1 MKKTTL
7 LLMSMAF
14 ALLLTAFTSCNDDD
28 DNKVSYYAYVTLH
41 ADDPSNFWFEG
52 DSGMALM
59 PNHNKDFS
67 SFKVSA
73 EDDNLRTIVYFR
85 NLAAGPNA
93 NSRTIDLQGMRTMVT
108 KAPFVAHT
116 YAELDSLGDD
126 ELYAKMLHLS
136 TDGKYL
142 DTRLETPNYS
152 TGDKSETEY
161 VVSLVENTLVNYKS
175 GYVNLE
181 LRLKCKNA
189 SGVQHGMQTGY
200 VAFRLPDNLN
210 PVKRGLKGLYV
221 RVKGDEV
228 IKYIKVTPKGVTV
241 DRTEDVKK

>member
-14 ALLLTAFTSCNDDD
+14 ALLLTAFASCNDDD
-28 DNKVSYYAYVTLH
+28 DKKVSYYAYVTLH
-41 ADDPSNFWFEG
+41 ADDPANFWFEG
-52 DSGMALM
+52 DSGMALL
-59 PNHNKDFS
+59 PNHNKDFN

-73 EDDNLRTIVYFR
+73 EDDSLRTIVYFS
-85 NLAAGPNA
+85 NLAAGPSA

-108 KAPFVAHT
+108 KKPFVAHA

-126 ELYAKMLHLS
+126 ELYARMLHLS
-136 TDGKYL
+136 TDGVYL
-142 DTRLETPNYS
+142 DTRLETPNYN

-161 VVSLVENTLVNYKS
+161 VVSLVENTLVNHAPD
-175 GYVNLE
+175 YVNLE
-181 LRLKCKNA
+181 LRLKRKNA
-189 SGVQHGMQTGY
+189 SGEPHGVQTGY
-200 VAFRLPDNLN
+200 VAFRLPDTLN

-221 RVKGDEV
+221 RVRGEEQ